1 MDLGVKK
8 MLLQRHISSQSG
20 RVVLFKDFR
29 NIATHSKNQ
38 NGNDLEEAVTELKK
52 ADGNI

>member
-1 MDLGVKK
+1 MDLGVNK
-8 MLLQRHISSQSG
+8 MLLQQHISSQSG
-20 RVVLFKDFR
+20 QVVLLKDFR

-38 NGNDLEEAVTELKK
+38 HGNDLEEAVTELKK